1 MDTGNWASDIVN
13 TCEQNTL
20 KSVHILSYIFL
31 VSAANEA
38 PINRPTVLFNSVAV
52 VVMVLK
58 SALFLLLE
66 SCVKISESVNV
77 KVHHLKHFS
86 CQVYVQIYTEC

>member
-77 KVHHLKHFS
+77 KVHHLKHSS